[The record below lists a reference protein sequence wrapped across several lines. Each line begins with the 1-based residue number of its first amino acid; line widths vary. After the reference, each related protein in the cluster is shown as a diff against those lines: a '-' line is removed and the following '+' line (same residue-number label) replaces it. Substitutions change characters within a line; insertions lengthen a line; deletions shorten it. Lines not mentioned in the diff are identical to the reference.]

1 MVTLNADIGEG
12 YGRFNIGMDAEL
24 LKLINSC
31 NIACGMH
38 AGDPTVMHN
47 ALKAAI
53 RNNVSIGA
61 HPGFN
66 DLWGFGRRAII
77 MDSNDVHHMV
87 AYQIAA
93 LTGMARAVGARVSH
107 VKPHGALYTMAHVRE
122 DYATA
127 VALAVR
133 DIDDRLLLVT
143 GHGSLVADVATAL
156 GLRVAYEM
164 CADRRYAENGQLI
177 SRQSPEGIIADPTEA
192 ARQVISFLQNKG
204 IVTASG
210 RVIPANIH
218 TICIHGDHPDCIAF
232 ATEIRNA
239 LTGAGIRMKSL
250 PSHFH

>member
-12 YGRFNIGMDAEL
+12 YGRFNIGMDEKL
-24 LKLINSC
+24 LTMINSC

-53 RNNVSIGA
+53 RHDVSIGA

-66 DLWGFGRRAII
+66 DLWGFGRREIS
-77 MDSNDVHHMV
+77 MDPNDIRHMV
-87 AYQIAA
+87 TYQVAA
-93 LTGMARAVGARVSH
+93 LAGMARSLGARVSH
-107 VKPHGALYTMAHVRE
+107 VKPHGALYNMAHTRE

-133 DIDDRLLLVT
+133 DIDESLLVVS
-143 GHGSLVADVATAL
+143 GHGSLVAEAATKL

-164 CADRRYAENGQLI
+164 CADRRYAENGQLM
-177 SRQSPEGIIADPTEA
+177 SRQSPDGVIKDPMEA
-192 ARQVISFLQNKG
+192 AKQAISFLQNKW
-204 IVTASG
+204 IATASG
-210 RVIPANIH
+210 RVIPADIH
-218 TICIHGDHPDCIAF
+218 TICIHGDHPDCIEF
-232 ATEIRNA
+232 AHAIRNA
-239 LTGAGIRMKSL
+239 LTDANIQMTPL

>member
-12 YGRFNIGMDAEL
+12 FGRFNIGIDAEL

-47 ALKAAI
+47 ALKAALH
-53 RNNVSIGA
+53 NNVSIGA

-66 DLWGFGRRAII
+66 DLWGFGRRDIV
-77 MDSNDVHHMV
+77 MDPNDIRHLV

-93 LTGMARAVGARVSH
+93 LAGMARSVGTRVSH
-107 VKPHGALYTMAHVRE
+107 VKPHGALYNMAHVRE

-127 VALAVR
+127 VAMAVR
-133 DIDDRLLLVT
+133 DIDEHLVLVS
-143 GHGSLVADVATAL
+143 GHGSLVAKVGAEL
-156 GLRVAYEM
+156 GLRVACEI

-177 SRQSPEGIIADPTEA
+177 SREAPYGIISDASEA
-192 ARQVISFLQNKG
+192 AKQVISFLKNKG

-210 RVIPANIH
+210 RVIPADIH
-218 TICIHGDHPDCIAF
+218 TICIHGDHPDCIDF
-232 ATEIRNA
+232 ALAIRNA
-239 LTGAGIRMKSL
+239 LTHADVGMKSL
-250 PSHFH
+250 PSHFL

>member
-12 YGRFNIGMDAEL
+12 FGRFKLGMDAEL

-47 ALKAAI
+47 ALKAAVQ
-53 RNNVSIGA
+53 NNVSIGA

-66 DLWGFGRRAII
+66 DLWGFGRRDIV
-77 MDSNDVHHMV
+77 MDPNDIRHMV

-93 LTGMARAVGARVSH
+93 LAGMARSVGAQVSH
-107 VKPHGALYTMAHVRE
+107 VKPHGALYNMAHVRE

-127 VALAVR
+127 VAMAVR
-133 DIDDRLLLVT
+133 DIDENLILVA
-143 GHGSLVADVATAL
+143 GHGSLVAKVGAEL
-156 GLRVAYEM
+156 GLRVACEM

-177 SRQSPEGIIADPTEA
+177 SRASPDGIISDVSEVAS
-192 ARQVISFLQNKG
+192 QVISFLKNKG

-210 RVIPANIH
+210 RVIPADIH
-218 TICIHGDHPDCIAF
+218 TICIHGDHPDCIEF
-232 ATEIRNA
+232 ALAIRQA
-239 LTGAGIRMKSL
+239 LTDAQIGMKSL
-250 PSHFH
+250 PSHFD